1 MRFLFKILFF
11 SLMFNSCVQ
20 IDCEKSAES
29 YKKNYNLEVIL
40 TERPF
45 IRGDMRFVGK
55 KINSDEINTT
65 RIMGRWFRNYK
76 DYMEVGDTV
85 IKRKGE
91 LTMYIHKKDTT
102 MVFKWECQ
110 GKVYE

>member
-1 MRFLFKILFF
+1 MKRCFVIVFYSVVLLY
-11 SLMFNSCVQ
+11 SCKV
-20 IDCEKSAES
+20 DCEKSSES
-29 YKKNYNLEVIL
+29 YRNYNLEVIL

-45 IRGDMRFVGK
+45 IHGDMNFVGTK
-55 KINSDEINTT
+55 LNSDEVSTT
-65 RIMGRWFRNYK
+65 KIMGRWYRDYK
-76 DYMEVGDTV
+76 GYMDIGDTI

-102 MVFKWECQ
+102 MVFKWDCQ